1 MKIIKNAVA
10 GTITIIIKDCSL
22 TITIGEWS
30 RLIALPDKV

>member
-1 MKIIKNAVA
+1 MKIIKNILA
-10 GTITIIIKDCSL
+10 GTITIIIEDRSF